1 MNALARQ
8 FVGKPA
14 ADGASEPVRL
24 TQWSRTDTTL
34 VVALVAIA
42 ATTRFW
48 HLEYPGAP
56 VFDEMFYVGQ
66 GGAYLRGEQFF
77 ASHPPLEQ
85 ELVALSM
92 RLFGTANPWAWRLP
106 NAIAGT
112 ALAGIT
118 YALARR
124 MFESRS
130 AGALA
135 AAFVL
140 LDGVFLVDSRVAVP
154 EIIYVTFAALSY
166 LLLFRFIQSP
176 NPYDGR
182 RTLLMLGITLGLCLG
197 AKLLFP
203 LIAFLMVMAFLIYAL
218 ATRWP
223 ALDRGPQ
230 RQRIRLIAGATLLIG
245 ATAALG
251 YAAVFMPNFIL
262 LRWRGVE
269 ALAAY
274 YRDIAWFEQSMAD
287 MTDSRSSPWWSW
299 PLMAHPFVFWQQTAD
314 TGQLS
319 TIWFGGNPVLWWCGL
334 AAICITAARLVSRPN
349 LAGAFVVTGYLGF
362 LLIVAPILRV
372 MYLYHYMPALFLEF
386 LALANVAGDCW
397 QGRARRWEEA
407 LLLAAI
413 VPAAGL
419 AIGSAF
425 GAGALA
431 IGAGAILW
439 RSTHRGKLVC
449 ILVFA
454 AALAAFVYFLP
465 IWLGFPISR
474 TAFEARMWLHGPGLY
489 DWTHTSWRP

>member
-1 MNALARQ
+1 MNALARK
-8 FVGKPA
+8 FVGEPA
-14 ADGASEPVRL
+14 VGASEPALL
-24 TQWSRTDTTL
+24 TQWSRTDTAL

-48 HLEYPGAP
+48 HLGHPGAA

-223 ALDRGPQ
+223 ALDRGPN
-230 RQRIRLIAGATLLIG
+230 ANASG
-245 ATAALG
+245 
-251 YAAVFMPNFIL
+251 
-262 LRWRGVE
+262 
-269 ALAAY
+269 
-274 YRDIAWFEQSMAD
+274 
-287 MTDSRSSPWWSW
+287 SS
-299 PLMAHPFVFWQQTAD
+299 
-314 TGQLS
+314 
-319 TIWFGGNPVLWWCGL
+319 
-334 AAICITAARLVSRPN
+334 
-349 LAGAFVVTGYLGF
+349 
-362 LLIVAPILRV
+362 
-372 MYLYHYMPALFLEF
+372 
-386 LALANVAGDCW
+386 
-397 QGRARRWEEA
+397 RARRSWSA
-407 LLLAAI
+407 RRPRLGTPPCSCPTSSCFDG
-413 VPAAGL
+413 VGL
-419 AIGSAF
+419 KRWPHIIATSPGSSKA
-425 GAGALA
+425 
-431 IGAGAILW
+431 W
-439 RSTHRGKLVC
+439 PT
-449 ILVFA
+449 
-454 AALAAFVYFLP
+454 
-465 IWLGFPISR
+465 
-474 TAFEARMWLHGPGLY
+474 
-489 DWTHTSWRP
+489 